1 MNNICRKYIVVLC
14 LLYVFLAVFNSVFA
28 DVGQGSPLESSSKF
42 IPTDTSIGTW
52 DPIARIY
59 ILSTD
64 VDGTIQI
71 DEDNLTLNGAG
82 HTVTGA
88 GSDCGI
94 YLYKR
99 TAVTVRGVNVEGFS
113 FGIYLHDSN
122 NNTLENNTL
131 NRNNRYGIYL
141 HNSSDNTV
149 IGNITMDN
157 HEGIFLHDSSSNI
170 LMTNVASSNYTGIYL
185 YNDCNSNIL
194 TDNTASKNSHGIYL
208 YNSRK
213 NTLTANTANSND
225 YYGIYLYDCNNNYLI
240 DNTASWNHSHGFY
253 LNNSSENILTGNTA
267 SNNYP
272 GFYFYNNCNKNILT
286 GNTSSD
292 NYYGIYLYYNCN
304 NNEIYQNNFI
314 NNKTQAYTHSSSG
327 NVFNFSAPVG
337 GNYWSNWTVPNADGD
352 AFVDSPY
359 VFDSGQDD
367 LPWVR
372 ENAWA
377 NQPPSA
383 DAGTDTIAHPR
394 DVVTL
399 DGSGSSDP
407 EEDYPLT
414 YLWQFKT
421 KPQGS
426 TAQLSGANTVSPSF
440 TVDLLGDYIIELVVT
455 DSLGAQST
463 ADQVLVGTYNAAPIA
478 NAGADQSVHPIYIV
492 TLNGSGSSDPEEDY
506 PLTYLWQ
513 FKTKPQSSTAQL
525 SGADTVSPSFTVDV
539 LGDYIIELVV
549 TDSLGA
555 QSTADEVLIG
565 TYNAAP
571 VANAGADQSVFVG
584 NTVALNGSAS
594 TDGNGDQLTYNW
606 NFTSKPAQSL
616 AELSNPTSVQTS
628 FTVDEAGEYILS
640 LVVND
645 GFVDSNAD
653 SVTVTAITYNQA
665 AVSLLLE
672 SIEVV
677 SNLDPA
683 ILKNGNITKDSLIN
697 KINAALGMIESGNYV
712 TAVGKLNNDIIK
724 HTNGCA
730 AAGEPDSDD
739 WILTCEGQNQVYP
752 LIAEAIEFLQNLI

>member
-42 IPTDTSIGTW
+42 IPTDTFIGTW

-170 LMTNVASSNYTGIYL
+170 LVTNVASSNYTGIYL

-213 NTLTANTANSND
+213 NTLTGNTANSND

-421 KPQGS
+421 KPQG
-426 TAQLSGANTVSPSF
+426 
-440 TVDLLGDYIIELVVT
+440 
-455 DSLGAQST
+455 
-463 ADQVLVGTYNAAPIA
+463 
-478 NAGADQSVHPIYIV
+478 
-492 TLNGSGSSDPEEDY
+492 
-506 PLTYLWQ
+506 
-513 FKTKPQSSTAQL
+513 STAQL